1 MIRRPPRSTLFPYT
15 TLFRSF
21 HLEMQARKHRDAG
34 VCDADAQRL
43 ARVRFGSTALV
54 ADQCRDARGIGFI
67 ETLWQDVR
75 YAVRS
80 FRRAPAFALTVI
92 GTIALGLGLNAAV
105 FTIFNAY
112 VLKPFSV
119 RDPYS
124 LYEFEWRS
132 RTGQFHRFTWPQ
144 YEQLRR
150 ENAVFSEVFG
160 ERHQLVA
167 RIEGHTAYA
176 LLVTG
181 NY

>member
-112 VLKPFSV
+112 VLRPIAV

-124 LYEFEWRS
+124 LYGVYWIDRA
-132 RTGQFHRFTWPQ
+132 GHGHRFNWQEYVDFREHNPVFPQ
-144 YEQLRR
+144 AI
-150 ENAVFSEVFG
+150 AV
-160 ERHQLVA
+160 RNL
-167 RIEGHTAYA
+167 
-176 LLVTG
+176 
-181 NY
+181 